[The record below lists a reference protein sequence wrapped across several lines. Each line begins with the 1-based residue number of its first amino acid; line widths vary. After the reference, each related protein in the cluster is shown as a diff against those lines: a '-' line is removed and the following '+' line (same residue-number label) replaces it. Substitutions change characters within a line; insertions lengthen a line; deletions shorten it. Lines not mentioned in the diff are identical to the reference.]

1 MNGIGRRRGASAG
14 SKSPLTSIV
23 VVVGSFMA
31 TFFVILLLISYVRFS
46 SSAAPTIHGNGQF
59 LDPDAPIVRSKLK
72 AEMGDATDELT
83 SKQFRKWAGVV
94 STSWRYFQCHICH
107 LLLSGRMNA
116 IMGIWSTTLLPIL
129 SHFFLR
135 SFCPT
140 LRYVLTC
147 IWLILKHQVWL
158 AVNTQTIK
166 RAVESIKE
174 SQQPFAN

>member
-1 MNGIGRRRGASAG
+1 MGIKQALEGFVNRWLFSEEIEQHEQQVESGIVPRPQPMVSPMNGIGRRRGASAG

-94 STSWRYFQCHICH
+94 STS
-107 LLLSGRMNA
+107 
-116 IMGIWSTTLLPIL
+116 
-129 SHFFLR
+129 
-135 SFCPT
+135 
-140 LRYVLTC
+140 
-147 IWLILKHQVWL
+147 
-158 AVNTQTIK
+158 
-166 RAVESIKE
+166 
-174 SQQPFAN
+174 